1 MKDPKLSVIL
11 ITYNHEKYIEK
22 ALDSVLS
29 QVTDFPFEIVIGDD
43 CSPDDTKNI
52 IREYR
57 DKYPDIIRI
66 VHREKNTGRPTLN
79 VYETTMKCRGDY
91 LAYLE
96 GDDYWTDSD
105 KLQKQMDFLNEHPEY
120 IACTHSHKMIDDN
133 GNDITDPEILKISD
147 MYKWSGEFTM
157 DDFEKSGFWPGHYAS
172 VVSKNIYKNK
182 KHDYTILYK
191 SHDFV
196 DDGQILLFL
205 LMEGKIYRLDD
216 EMSVWRYVKKSGGN
230 SWTSRSMK
238 RNIQKE
244 DILMSMELMKW
255 LEKEYSLRDYA
266 KIKAKKDFETAL
278 YLYSSSPSKENWQTV
293 REIFEYNI
301 KHVVMED
308 KKVSLIPYCIK
319 CVKDKFT
326 KY

>member
-216 EMSVWRYVKKSGGN
+216 EMSVWRYVKKAGGN

-244 DILMSMELMKW
+244 DILMSTEVMKW

-319 CVKDKFT
+319 CVKDKFM

>member
-1 MKDPKLSVIL
+1 M
-11 ITYNHEKYIEK
+11 
-22 ALDSVLS
+22 
-29 QVTDFPFEIVIGDD
+29 
-43 CSPDDTKNI
+43 
-52 IREYR
+52 
-57 DKYPDIIRI
+57 
-66 VHREKNTGRPTLN
+66 
-79 VYETTMKCRGDY
+79 
-91 LAYLE
+91 
-96 GDDYWTDSD
+96 
-105 KLQKQMDFLNEHPEY
+105 
-120 IACTHSHKMIDDN
+120 
-133 GNDITDPEILKISD
+133 
-147 MYKWSGEFTM
+147 
-157 DDFEKSGFWPGHYAS
+157 
-172 VVSKNIYKNK
+172 VSKNIYKNK

-216 EMSVWRYVKKSGGN
+216 EMSVWRYVKKAGGN

-308 KKVSLIPYCIK
+308 KKVSFIPYCIK

>member
-147 MYKWSGEFTM
+147 MFTM

-216 EMSVWRYVKKSGGN
+216 EMSVWRYVKKAGGN

-293 REIFEYNI
+293 RDVFEYNI

>member
-79 VYETTMKCRGDY
+79 VYETAMKCRGDY

-216 EMSVWRYVKKSGGN
+216 EMSVWRYVKKAGGN

>member
-216 EMSVWRYVKKSGGN
+216 EMSVWRYVKKAGGN

-255 LEKEYSLRDYA
+255 IEKEYSLRDYA

>member
-120 IACTHSHKMIDDN
+120 IACAHSHKMIDDN

-216 EMSVWRYVKKSGGN
+216 EMSVWRYVKKAGGN

>member
-79 VYETTMKCRGDY
+79 VYGTTMKCRGDY

-216 EMSVWRYVKKSGGN
+216 EMSVWRYVKKAGGN